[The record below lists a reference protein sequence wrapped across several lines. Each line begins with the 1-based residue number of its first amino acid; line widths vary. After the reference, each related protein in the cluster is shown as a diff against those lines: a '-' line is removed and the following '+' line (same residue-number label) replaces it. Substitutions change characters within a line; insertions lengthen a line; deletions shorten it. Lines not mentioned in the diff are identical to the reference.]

1 MANIHRLNDD
11 GFDRRLRLGFSN
23 LNQNQVLDPN
33 LKIPFVNQAP
43 PEEQDPRKESFWQM
57 LKINLCPS
65 FKINSI
71 TFSILAI
78 NAFIF
83 ILECYQTTGFSQ
95 SLLEINQK
103 SLIDMGAI
111 VPIDIKLKGQYYRIL
126 FAMFMHAS
134 FLHLLFNQFSLF
146 IILSAIEYSYG
157 LLYTS
162 IIYLLSGI
170 GGNML
175 ATNFGYDYDIFVG
188 CSGAVTGLLA
198 CVLSY
203 FILNWN
209 KLEVLGPMREYILCI
224 FILFMLLAFLFPGST
239 SISTY
244 ANLGGFLAGLFSGLA
259 VPEPAQQGS
268 YEKYSKIIGWVLLV
282 TFFVTIILSFYI
294 HQ

>member
-11 GFDRRLRLGFSN
+11 GFSRRVHLGFN
-23 LNQNQVLDPN
+23 NPNQNQILDPN
-33 LKIPFVNQAP
+33 LRIPFVSQAP

-71 TFSILAI
+71 TFSIIAI
-78 NAFIF
+78 NIF
-83 ILECYQTTGFSQ
+83 VFVIECYQTSGFGQ
-95 SLLEINQK
+95 SLLEINQN
-103 SLIDMGAI
+103 SLIDMGAL
-111 VPIDIKLKGQYYRIL
+111 VPIDIKQKGQYYRIL
-126 FAMFMHAS
+126 FAMFMHYN
-134 FLHLLFNQFSLF
+134 FIHLLFNQVSLF
-146 IILSAIEYSYG
+146 IILSAIEFSYG

-175 ATNFGYDYDIFVG
+175 AANFGNDYDIFVG
-188 CSGAVTGLLA
+188 CTGAITGLFG

-224 FILFMLLAFLFPGST
+224 FILFMLLAFLFPGTS

-244 ANLGGFLAGLFSGLA
+244 SSLGGFLAGLFSGLA
-259 VPEPAQQGS
+259 IPEPAQQGS
-268 YEKYSKIIGWVLLV
+268 YEKYAKIVGWVLLG
-282 TFFVTIILSFYI
+282 TFFILILLSFYI

>member
-23 LNQNQVLDPN
+23 PNQNQILDPN
-33 LKIPFVNQAP
+33 LKIPFVSQVP

-71 TFSILAI
+71 TFSILVI
-78 NAFIF
+78 NSFVF
-83 ILECYQTTGFSQ
+83 VLECYQTTGFGQ

-103 SLIDMGAI
+103 SLIDMGAV
-111 VPIDIKLKGQYYRIL
+111 VPIDIREKGQYYRVL

-134 FLHLLFNQFSLF
+134 FVHLLFNQISLF

-157 LLYTS
+157 LLNTT

-170 GGNML
+170 GANML
-175 ATNFGYDYDIFVG
+175 AANFGIDYDIYVG

-224 FILFMLLAFLFPGST
+224 FIMFMLLAFLFPGPS

-244 ANLGGFLAGLFSGLA
+244 SNIGGFLAGLFSGLA
-259 VPEPAQQGS
+259 IPEPAQQGS
-268 YEKYSKIIGWVLLV
+268 YEKYAKISGWVLLS
-282 TFFVTIILSFYI
+282 TFFVLILLSLYI